1 MLRNTVRQGPVHPG
15 YPKSGDGNRP
25 RAFSLIELLVVLAVV
40 ALLAALL
47 LPALGRSKDRAR
59 TIACQNH
66 LRQLQICWYL
76 YAGDN
81 TDVLPPNNSV
91 YSLTSGN
98 PLARGASW
106 CPGNARWD
114 VEPTNI
120 QNGLLFPYNRATAIY
135 RCPADRSTV
144 ETPDGQPLPFPRTRS
159 YNMSQ
164 SVNGWP
170 EYDPELSR
178 WLPSYKK
185 LTEIRLPVPAQLM
198 VFLDVHE
205 DAIVDSLFGIPAMGI
220 WGDIREWWDVPA
232 DRHGQG
238 CNLSFADG
246 HVEHWRWRV
255 PKRVPT
261 RWAAKPV
268 PAEELPDYRR
278 VQQAVRQSW
287 STP

>member
-1 MLRNTVRQGPVHPG
+1 MTHRTTWTGPETPG
-15 YPKSGDGNRP
+15 CGTGSAAAAPG
-25 RAFSLIELLVVLAVV
+25 FSLIELLVVLVILG
-40 ALLAALL
+40 LLAAML
-47 LPALGRSKDRAR
+47 LPALARSKDRAR

-66 LRQLQICWYL
+66 LRQLQTCWYL
-76 YAGDN
+76 YAGDHA
-81 TDVLPPNNSV
+81 DVLPPNNSV
-91 YSLTSGN
+91 YSLTTGD

-106 CPGNARWD
+106 CPGNTRLD

-120 QNGLLFPYNRATAIY
+120 QNGLLFPYNRSTAIY

-144 ETPDGQPLPFPRTRS
+144 ETPEGRPLPYPRTRS

-170 EYDPELSR
+170 EFDPVLAR
-178 WLPSYKK
+178 IIPSYKK
-185 LTEIRLPVPAQLM
+185 LTNIRSPSPAQLM

-205 DAIVDSLFGIPAMGI
+205 DSILDSLFGIPVTGV
-220 WGDIREWWDVPA
+220 WGDRREWWDVPA
-232 DRHGQG
+232 DRHAQG

-246 HVEHWRWRV
+246 HAEHWRWRV

-261 RWAAKPV
+261 RLAPTPV
-268 PAEELPDYRR
+268 PASELPDYLR

-287 STP
+287 ESP